1 MPEIDT
7 YTYTLPSHWAPALVN
22 GDWSGLSETD
32 EEKLR
37 TVIAN
42 EGLSDA
48 VSVDDEPGFMTYH
61 DARPYGVL
69 ACDCSTYT
77 FFELCPTSD

>member
-1 MPEIDT
+1 MGIDS
-7 YTYTLPSHWAPALVN
+7 YTYTLPSHWAPALIN
-22 GDWSGLSETD
+22 GDMTGLD
-32 EEKLR
+32 EHDQEALLR
-37 TVIAN
+37 LIFN

-77 FFELCPTSD
+77 FFEPCQPSD